1 MGIEATIEKRERLQ
15 HDYQLVCDARDR
27 GSHKAYADLMA
38 SYREP
43 LYLLLLRM
51 THNTTTAADLTVD
64 TFSKA
69 FLQLHRYAPTGS
81 FGSWL
86 FSIGVNTYIDYLRKR
101 RLETVSLGSVTRNS
115 DGDFIEY
122 QIPSGQPNPEEM
134 MIRMQRDAAL
144 REVVASLKEPYRRII
159 EMRYY
164 EDMSYEE
171 IAERLKLPLGTVK
184 VRLMRAKTLLASMVK
199 ELRIEN

>member
-1 MGIEATIEKRERLQ
+1 MGPESTNDRLQ
-15 HDYQLVCDARDR
+15 LDYQLVCDARDR

-51 THNTTTAADLTVD
+51 TRNTTTANDLTVE

-81 FGSWL
+81 FSSWL

-101 RLETVSLGSVTRNS
+101 KLDTVSLGSITRN
-115 DGDFIEY
+115 GDNEFIEY

-134 MIRMQRDAAL
+134 MIRMQRDAAMK
-144 REVVASLKEPYRRII
+144 EVVAQLKEPYRRII
-159 EMRYY
+159 ELRYY
-164 EDMSYEE
+164 EDLSYEE

-184 VRLMRAKTLLASMVK
+184 VRLSRAKTLLASIVK
-199 ELRIEN
+199 ERGDVI

>member
-1 MGIEATIEKRERLQ
+1 VEPKVQNERLKL
-15 HDYQLVCDARDR
+15 DYKLVCAARDEGNR
-27 GSHKAYADLMA
+27 KAYADLMA

-51 THNTTTAADLTVD
+51 THNTTMASDLTVE

-69 FLQLHRYAPTGS
+69 FLQLHRYSPTGTFS
-81 FGSWL
+81 SWL

-101 RLETVSLGSVTRNS
+101 KLETVSINSITRTS

-122 QIPSGQPNPEEM
+122 QIPSNQPNPEEM

-144 REVVASLKEPYRRII
+144 KEIVDQLKEPYRQIVRL
-159 EMRYY
+159 RYY
-164 EDMSYEE
+164 EDLSYED
-171 IAERLKLPLGTVK
+171 IAERLKIPIGTVK
-184 VRLMRAKTLLASMVK
+184 VRLNRAKTLLSSIVK
-199 ELRIEN
+199 ERGDVI

>member
-1 MGIEATIEKRERLQ
+1 MEPKVQNERLQ
-15 HDYQLVCDARDR
+15 LDYKLVCAARDE
-27 GSHKAYADLMA
+27 GNHKAYADLMA

-51 THNTTTAADLTVD
+51 THNTTMASDLTVE

-69 FLQLHRYAPTGS
+69 FLQLHRYSPTGTFS
-81 FGSWL
+81 SWL

-101 RLETVSLGSVTRNS
+101 KLDTVSINSITRTS

-122 QIPSGQPNPEEM
+122 QIPSSQPNPEEM

-144 REVVASLKEPYRRII
+144 KEIVDQLKEPYRQII
-159 EMRYY
+159 RLRYY
-164 EDMSYEE
+164 EDLSYED
-171 IAERLKLPLGTVK
+171 IAEQLKIPIGTVK
-184 VRLMRAKTLLASMVK
+184 VRLNRAKALLSSIVK
-199 ELRIEN
+199 ERGDVI